1 MDFFVRCP
9 TSLCNQP
16 LIKKNKEPVQWG
28 KVALCY
34 RRPKVAALFGVAA
47 AEGDKH
53 EIILSAILKVMLC
66 AGIYI

>member
-1 MDFFVRCP
+1 MSNFIIQS
-9 TSLCNQP
+9 TINL
-16 LIKKNKEPVQWG
+16 KNNEPVQWG

-53 EIILSAILKVMLC
+53 EIILSAILKVVLC

>member
-1 MDFFVRCP
+1 MQS
-9 TSLCNQP
+9 TINL
-16 LIKKNKEPVQWG
+16 KNNEPVQWG

-66 AGIYI
+66 AGIYIYRLSPFFK

>member
-1 MDFFVRCP
+1 M
-9 TSLCNQP
+9 
-16 LIKKNKEPVQWG
+16 QWG